1 MLENSFINVKNV
13 LVRKEIADKHFVCNL
28 ERCKG
33 ACCTFESDYGA
44 PLRREEIGKINGIIE
59 LVKQYLSQEHINAI
73 RDGKFFE
80 EKDGKY
86 LIKSIDDKA
95 CVFVFYENG
104 IAKCAIEKAYNDGKS
119 NFKKPISC
127 HLFPI
132 RVTDFGGEILRYEK
146 IDECAP
152 AIEKGNAQRIT
163 IAEFCEE
170 PLSRLYGKQ
179 WYSELKKVIG
189 K

>member
-1 MLENSFINVKNV
+1 MLENSFISVNNV
-13 LVRKEIADKHFVCNL
+13 LVRTEIADTHFVCNL
-28 ERCKG
+28 EKCKG

-44 PLRREEIGKINGIIE
+44 PLRKDEIGKIDGIIE
-59 LVKQYLSQEHINAI
+59 LVKQYLSQEHIKAFE
-73 RDGKFFE
+73 DGKFFE
-80 EKDGKY
+80 EKDGEY
-86 LIKSIDDKA
+86 LIKSIDGKA
-95 CVFVFYENG
+95 CVFVCYENG
-104 IAKCAIEKAYNDGKS
+104 IAKCAIEKVYNDGKS

-132 RVTDFGGEILRYEK
+132 RVSDFGGHILRYEK
-146 IDECAP
+146 IDECTP
-152 AIEKGNAQRIT
+152 ALQNGSANKVT